1 MTKFNDDF
9 IKDVKSYWEDNK
21 GKIKYVEKS
30 GVHMERTTKKS
41 SGYRTWQIILKLP
54 NHRQDELFM

>member
-41 SGYRTWQIILKLP
+41 SVTGLGRS
-54 NHRQDELFM
+54 F